1 MKKQTTDLRDEVRD
15 EPVPAV
21 RGAAGDP
28 AGDVMAQPEKVE
40 ARVHRGTI

>member
-21 RGAAGDP
+21 RGAAGIE
-28 AGDVMAQPEKVE
+28 AGDVLAQPEKPE
-40 ARVHRGTI
+40 ARANRGTI